1 MKQHEIKN
9 YEALLALALFFF
21 VLLECSSYYGI
32 ALEKTGFDLGL
43 AKQIPSLTANAIGF
57 LSFSFIT
64 KRTSQG
70 TRKAIAI
77 VGSIIGIASV
87 LYTLVATNPLI
98 IEAMKVSTFLLLGYA
113 AAAVHSSTAKLF
125 VRSKHL
131 SISVGVA
138 HAVGLTLQF
147 VTYLLIP
154 FGLFKALIII
164 LAIGGLVVFDYR
176 SWESSKSIDFNS
188 IKSQLAMKSYSRGE
202 FPRNLMGEVD
212 EIVVEQPKKLAGY
225 LVALI
230 ALFAFLF
237 NSLYGVSSQD
247 SQSFSPFI
255 LLDSRV
261 MLAISGI
268 IAGYLFDFKR
278 GRYAGLVMISVALVA
293 LAAILGIEA
302 GGNQSIGRAVFFFA
316 DGFFVVF
323 YTSTFLGLAPHMDDP
338 DLWAGMGRTIANVC
352 AITTS
357 IPAILFIE
365 TGNIVE
371 LTVLLIPTLGVT
383 LFFLVK
389 AGMLS
394 FHDPKTNE
402 NYILRPSEAFG
413 PRTKTADT
421 QANGESTSAENQNSC
436 PLQTTEDVVSNASTA
451 DNAEADMTTA
461 CQVSQHV
468 NTYQKSQSQF
478 NPADDFTNCQP
489 QKQTH
494 SNNTLQGASDKA
506 TGFAYTLTDSG
517 DGEEAPAANKTNGVA
532 NSATSSN
539 NAEAPVALTP
549 EEKLQMF
556 AQKYDLSTRET
567 EILEAV
573 TASEKTLKATA
584 AGMGISLRTVQHHL
598 TSIYKK
604 TNTQTRSGLTRCF
617 SEFPEE

>member
-1 MKQHEIKN
+1 MSNLDLKRN
-9 YEALLALALFFF
+9 EALLALALFFF

-57 LSFSFIT
+57 VSFSFIT
-64 KRTSQG
+64 KRTTEG
-70 TRKAIAI
+70 ARKTIAI
-77 VGSIIGIASV
+77 VGSIIGIGSV
-87 LYTLVATNPLI
+87 LYTLIATNPII
-98 IEAMKVSTFLLLGYA
+98 IETLKVVTFFLLGYVA
-113 AAAVHSSTAKLF
+113 AGVHSSTAKLF

-131 SISVGVA
+131 CLSVGVA
-138 HAVGLTLQF
+138 HTVGLTLQF

-154 FGLFKALIII
+154 FGLLKALVIIA
-164 LAIGGLVVFDYR
+164 AIGGLVIFDYR
-176 SWESSKSIDFNS
+176 SWESTKSIDFGS
-188 IKSQLAMKSYSRGE
+188 IKSKLAIEPYSHGE
-202 FPRNLMGEVD
+202 LHDDFVNQID
-212 EIVVEQPKKLAGY
+212 EIIVEQPKKLAGY
-225 LVALI
+225 LVVLI

-237 NSLYGVSSQD
+237 NSLYGAYSQD

-278 GRYAGLVMISVALVA
+278 GRYAGLAMISVAFIA

-302 GGNQSIGRAVFFFA
+302 GGSPSIGRAVFFFA

-323 YTSTFLGLAPHMDDP
+323 YTSSFLGLAPHMDDP

-352 AITTS
+352 AIPTS
-357 IPAILFIE
+357 IPAIMFIE
-365 TGNIVE
+365 TGNIVA
-371 LTVLLIPTLGVT
+371 LTVLLLPTLGIT

-402 NYILRPSEAFG
+402 NYILRPSDAFG
-413 PRTKTADT
+413 PRTSTAAQTNGTSTATEIHNRNPLQPAGVLTSKTTAEAEAEQLVDKNQLSQMGFALTNDASNNLSEEQIQHNKTA
-421 QANGESTSAENQNSC
+421 
-436 PLQTTEDVVSNASTA
+436 
-451 DNAEADMTTA
+451 
-461 CQVSQHV
+461 
-468 NTYQKSQSQF
+468 
-478 NPADDFTNCQP
+478 
-489 QKQTH
+489 
-494 SNNTLQGASDKA
+494 QGAGDKVD
-506 TGFAYTLTDSG
+506 GFSENAPISADAKDTTDNIGPASLGNNGAPELLTNLPS
-517 DGEEAPAANKTNGVA
+517 P
-532 NSATSSN
+532 
-539 NAEAPVALTP
+539 LTQ
-549 EEKLQMF
+549 EEKLQLF
-556 AQKYDLSTRET
+556 AATYDLSARET

-604 TNTQTRSGLTRCF
+604 TNTQTRTGLTRCF
-617 SEFPEE
+617 SEFPEA